1 MNNHNST
8 VPAVT
13 RLIEA
18 FHRLP
23 GVGPKTA
30 QRYTYH
36 LIKMPEEIVK
46 EFIVNVLLSF
56 PEESVTF
63 IVQFE

>member
-1 MNNHNST
+1 MLKKTQSKFPK
-8 VPAVT
+8 V
-13 RLIEA
+13 LQEWLG
-18 FHRLP
+18 HR
-23 GVGPKTA
+23 K
-30 QRYTYH
+30 
-36 LIKMPEEIVK
+36 IEEIVK